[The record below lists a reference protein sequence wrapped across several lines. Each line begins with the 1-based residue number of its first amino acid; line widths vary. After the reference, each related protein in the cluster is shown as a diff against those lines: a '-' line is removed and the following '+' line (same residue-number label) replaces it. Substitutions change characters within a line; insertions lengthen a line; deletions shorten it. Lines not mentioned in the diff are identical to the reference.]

1 MARAA
6 SILAAAVAGFVPAWA
21 AAPAA
26 PAAHP
31 VVSEAKAMAGTEHY
45 CTGYET
51 TFHGAWEARDGG
63 DGGDAGPSVLFR
75 IGVNA
80 GGEGCYAQLNVM
92 TPPGVAPY
100 ELPRFGA
107 KARDGDAWTL
117 RYRETVLEIDAGNGT
132 VVRREGG
139 GSART
144 GVLLARAPAVGEP
157 PPPPPPSA
165 PRRERWYGQWQGRF
179 PGVSFPVHLRFAA
192 SEAGRVQGR
201 ISSLLMAKTFTG
213 RFHGEMLVFRW
224 RNRHVG
230 LVMDAGSD
238 TLVYTDYKGRVSR
251 FDRVP

>member
-1 MARAA
+1 
-6 SILAAAVAGFVPAWA
+6 
-21 AAPAA
+21 
-26 PAAHP
+26 
-31 VVSEAKAMAGTEHY
+31 MAGMV
-45 CTGYET
+45 
-51 TFHGAWEARDGG
+51 ALPA
-63 DGGDAGPSVLFR
+63 PPVLFR

-80 GGEGCYAQLNVM
+80 DGEGCYAQLNVK

-107 KARDGDAWTL
+107 RARDGDAWTL
-117 RYRETVLEIDAGNGT
+117 RYRETVLEIDAGSGT

-139 GSART
+139 DSART
-144 GVLLARAPAVGEP
+144 GVLLARAPAVGG

-165 PRRERWYGQWQGRF
+165 PRRERWYGRWQGRF
-179 PGVSFPVHLRFAA
+179 PGVSFPIHLRFAA

-238 TLVYTDYKGRVSR
+238 ALVYTDYKGRVSR